1 MVSHWGVHYLIAN
14 LVSLFAM
21 TVLRYLV
28 ADHLIWNKGGT
39 SRPMQNQNLD
49 NIKTEIGATK

>member
-1 MVSHWGVHYLIAN
+1 VHYLIAN

-28 ADHLIWNKGGT
+28 ADQLIWNKGGI